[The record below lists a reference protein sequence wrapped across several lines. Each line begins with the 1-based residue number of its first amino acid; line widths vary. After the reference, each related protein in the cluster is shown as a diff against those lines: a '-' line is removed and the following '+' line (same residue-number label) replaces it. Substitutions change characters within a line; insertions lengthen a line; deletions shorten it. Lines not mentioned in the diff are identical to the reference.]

1 VSTLDAYAEA
11 TQKNFSFQ
19 LDIET
24 SYFSLDLLDD
34 FGDTTLPMRTI
45 SWSSREKVTGNFM
58 LGAKVRRIRFVPP
71 PLISFEP
78 ATQPRLASQDIFRFQ
93 EVYRI

>member
-1 VSTLDAYAEA
+1 
-11 TQKNFSFQ
+11 
-19 LDIET
+19 
-24 SYFSLDLLDD
+24 
-34 FGDTTLPMRTI
+34 
-45 SWSSREKVTGNFM
+45 M